1 MSLEPS
7 IPPGEQL
14 SLPCMYQI
22 EGLWKKSTWYTK
34 VKQIYEHIAYELRY
48 EHLSSIEHG
57 SICKKHKISNHSC
70 RVVCSHWSWITFS

>member
-7 IPPGEQL
+7 IPPGEQH
-14 SLPCMYQI
+14 SLTCMYQL
-22 EGLWKKSTWYTK
+22 ESLWKKRTWYTK

-57 SICKKHKISNHSC
+57 SICMKAQFI
-70 RVVCSHWSWITFS
+70 